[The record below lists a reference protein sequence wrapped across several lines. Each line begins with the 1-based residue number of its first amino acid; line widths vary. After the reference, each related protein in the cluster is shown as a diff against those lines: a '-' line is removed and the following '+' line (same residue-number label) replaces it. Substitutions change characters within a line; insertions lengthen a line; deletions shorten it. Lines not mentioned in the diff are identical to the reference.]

1 MSVGEH
7 GVRAI
12 RDVFHNRRRLAVA
25 RAARCFRSI
34 IGRDVAAL
42 DPDAPSTEPSLP
54 PETDAEW
61 LAPKRLTTVP
71 RGAP

>member
-1 MSVGEH
+1 MLTQ
-7 GVRAI
+7 
-12 RDVFHNRRRLAVA
+12 NRQHQVAA

-42 DPDAPSTEPSLP
+42 DPDALSTEPSLP

-61 LAPKRLTTVP
+61 LAPKRLPTVP
-71 RGAP
+71 GGAP